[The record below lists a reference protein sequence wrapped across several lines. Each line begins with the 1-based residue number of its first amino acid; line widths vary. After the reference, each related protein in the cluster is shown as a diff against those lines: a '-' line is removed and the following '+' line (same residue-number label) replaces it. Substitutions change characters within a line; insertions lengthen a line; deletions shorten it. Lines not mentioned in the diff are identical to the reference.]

1 MIQWVVVHIVPVD
14 LIRMGVA
21 VVSVKLYNCVHVIFC
36 LNVMLMLNVY
46 FNVVS
51 LLLWLVCRGISKG
64 RPGPNQL

>member
-1 MIQWVVVHIVPVD
+1 
-14 LIRMGVA
+14 MGVA

-51 LLLWLVCRGISKG
+51 LLLWLVCKGISKG